1 MLALAAVI
9 PIVCCGLIAA
19 VIAVVA
25 FVGLGKNSDDNVSDG
40 ELPQENLSGSTRLE
54 QEKK

>member
-40 ELPQENLSGSTRLE
+40 ELPQENLSDSTRLE